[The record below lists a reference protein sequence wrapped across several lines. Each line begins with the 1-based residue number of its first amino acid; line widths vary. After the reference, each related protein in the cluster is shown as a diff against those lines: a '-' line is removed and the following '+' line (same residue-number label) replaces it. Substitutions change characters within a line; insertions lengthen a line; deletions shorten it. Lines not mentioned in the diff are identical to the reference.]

1 MNGLVFRKEVFPAD
15 PDIIRDITASTGFF
29 YDYEIEVAVE
39 LADER
44 LKRGEESG
52 YYFCFAELDGNTVAY
67 ACFGPIAC
75 TKSSFD
81 LFWIVTHK
89 NHRGKGIG
97 VRLLEETEK
106 LVKGMGGTNLIAE
119 TSSRSLY
126 LPTRTFY
133 EKNHYVAEA
142 RIRDFYGRDDD
153 KIVYVKR
160 FA

>member
-1 MNGLVFRKEVFPAD
+1 MDKLVFRNEILPGD
-15 PDIIRDITASTGFF
+15 TGIIRDITASTGFF
-29 YDYEIEVAVE
+29 YDYEVEVAVE

-52 YYFCFAELDGNTVAY
+52 YHFCFAELDGKTVAY

-81 LFWIVTHK
+81 LFWIVTYQDY
-89 NHRGKGIG
+89 RGKGIG
-97 VRLLEETEK
+97 ARLLEETER
-106 LVKGMGGTNLIAE
+106 LVIEAGGTILIAE

-133 EKNHYVAEA
+133 EKNHYIAEA
-142 RIRDFYGRDDD
+142 RIRDFYDMDDD
-153 KIVYVKR
+153 KVVYVKR